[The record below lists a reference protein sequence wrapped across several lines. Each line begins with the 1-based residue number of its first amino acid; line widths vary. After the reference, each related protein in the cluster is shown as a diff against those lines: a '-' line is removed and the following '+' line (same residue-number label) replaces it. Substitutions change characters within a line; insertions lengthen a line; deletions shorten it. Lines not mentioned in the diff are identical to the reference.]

1 MFQVPQA
8 FAALMMLV
16 VISLLLFHLI
26 GLLQKICF
34 PGACPG
40 GALKPTTPSSQS
52 G

>member
-26 GLLQKICF
+26 GLLQKVCF
-34 PGACPG
+34 PWSLPKAGH
-40 GALKPTTPSSQS
+40 
-52 G
+52 